1 MKTKI
6 ICYIIDAVILI
17 SLIALWGYIL
27 AVELPMKSII
37 ALALCSLVLI
47 ILGTV
52 VLFVA
57 IKSKDGEKTEDKP
70 EEEKPDDL
78 PDIVGLAVIP
88 EVDETV
94 RGPDTEC
101 IFDPLTKCYS
111 KSNESGN
118 DGDETEMIFEPKNNF
133 YIKLQDKSNSVKT
146 YATYFVD
153 EAIIGRKSGECNIV
167 ISDEKSVSR
176 RHCRLFVEE
185 GEIMAEDLTTPNGTY
200 VNGVKLEGSSV
211 KLSSGD
217 ELKMGR
223 AKFIVTIN

>member
-70 EEEKPDDL
+70 EEKPEIYEKTEKAESTSKKSSDTKYVFEPQEEE
-78 PDIVGLAVIP
+78 P
-88 EVDETV
+88 E
-94 RGPDTEC
+94 PTE
-101 IFDPLTKCYS
+101 FAFEEKTTS
-111 KSNESGN
+111 KS
-118 DGDETEMIFEPKNNF
+118 DETEIISEPKNNF

-146 YATYFVD
+146 YTTYFVD

-176 RHCRLFVEE
+176 RHCRLYVEK
-185 GEIMAEDLTTPNGTY
+185 GEIMVEDLTTPNGTY

-211 KLSSGD
+211 KLFSGD